1 MQHCNAQT
9 CLTVIKKRD
18 WDRTAV
24 SIVLYENFGQI
35 PYKMIEKQ
43 TFPGWWPAAEEE
55 I

>member
-1 MQHCNAQT
+1 MKVWFGGIGDEFLVQDIQ
-9 CLTVIKKRD
+9 
-18 WDRTAV
+18 
-24 SIVLYENFGQI
+24 VLNTQNENLGQI